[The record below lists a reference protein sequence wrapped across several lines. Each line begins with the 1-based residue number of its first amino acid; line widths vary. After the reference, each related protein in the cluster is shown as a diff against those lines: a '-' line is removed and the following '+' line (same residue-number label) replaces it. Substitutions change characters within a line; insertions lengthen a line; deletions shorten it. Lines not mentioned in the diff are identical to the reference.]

1 MTASK
6 QTKELGLKPLA
17 KLCEQFETEY
27 KAAKHFKIHQQ
38 QLQRWL
44 KNDAFIDYKGNV
56 YIKTKGV
63 IKND

>member
-1 MTASK
+1 MKS
-6 QTKELGLKPLA
+6 LV

-44 KNDAFIDYKGNV
+44 KSDAHIDEKGNV

-63 IKND
+63 IGND

>member
-1 MTASK
+1 MKS
-6 QTKELGLKPLA
+6 LV
-17 KLCEQFETEY
+17 KLCEHFETEY

-44 KNDAFIDYKGNV
+44 KSDAHIDENGNV

-63 IKND
+63 INND

>member
-1 MTASK
+1 MKSLI
-6 QTKELGLKPLA
+6 ELCKS
-17 KLCEQFETEY
+17 FETEY

-44 KNDAFIDYKGNV
+44 KSDAHIDEKGNV

-63 IKND
+63 INND